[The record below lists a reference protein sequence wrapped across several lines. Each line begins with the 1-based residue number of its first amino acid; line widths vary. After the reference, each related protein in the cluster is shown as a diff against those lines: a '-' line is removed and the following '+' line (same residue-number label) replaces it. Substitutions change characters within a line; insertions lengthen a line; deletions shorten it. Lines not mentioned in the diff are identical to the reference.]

1 MKQRHK
7 QSGLILSD
15 VVIGLMIGAI
25 VLTAAAAMADAL
37 SHGKRATEQMS
48 RSANY
53 LAQLQT
59 RMADLTMRAES
70 VEARTGGGVTLTY
83 ENGRTADVY
92 ADLSNRIVVDEGG
105 ISSYLSDPAQT
116 GVTISTADAD
126 RVVIAVE
133 LSENIGTRTYVMT
146 ATRRG
151 GKNP

>member
-105 ISSYLSDPAQT
+105 ISSYLSDSAQT